1 MNCSFQVNK
10 LAIKAT
16 ATLPTWS
23 IFHTEPLA
31 MGVQY
36 CMEEA
41 EVILKYHQLFLLE
54 RIVTASTVLSS
65 VVANYFLS
73 NTKDGGFSLAS
84 LCGKSP

>member
-23 IFHTEPLA
+23 VFHTEPLA

-41 EVILKYHQLFLLE
+41 EVCNSKISSALF
-54 RIVTASTVLSS
+54 IVTASTVLSS
-65 VVANYFLS
+65 AVANYFLS
-73 NTKDGGFSLAS
+73 NTKDGGV
-84 LCGKSP
+84 